1 MHQAVARECRAT
13 RESLGIFDAS
23 TLGKIEIVGPDAAE
37 FMNRMYTNAWTK
49 LAPGR
54 CRYGLL
60 LGEDGF
66 IRDDGVI
73 GRLSSDRFHVTTTTG
88 GAARVLAMMEDYR
101 SEEHTSELQSLMRIT
116 YAVFCLTKLQ
126 FDHRIAKHTQH

>member
-23 TLGKIEIVGPDAAE
+23 TLGKLEIVGPDAAE

-60 LGEDGF
+60 LGEDCF

-73 GRLSSDRFHVTTTTG
+73 GRLPSGRSHVTTKTG
-88 GAARVLAMMEDYR
+88 GAGRFAAILEDC
-101 SEEHTSELQSLMRIT
+101 I
-116 YAVFCLTKLQ
+116 
-126 FDHRIAKHTQH
+126 QHGRASCRERGGKYGE